1 MEDTQNTNENVQETV
16 GEVSIEAPR
25 MTFLALIT
33 RTISALA
40 GGIAGTLV
48 LLIIYIVSGTT
59 VAPVLMP
66 QSEVTEVSPLFI
78 FVLMAMIFA
87 STLISNLVAP
97 LLISFTQRDK
107 YKRIT
112 TTLFQVFII
121 NVVIFLILT
130 PLYFFSSQISYQ
142 FTSYAAGLEIAFGV
156 LASALILEII
166 SNYKYALLGVYSV
179 IFAIVAGLA
188 LNILVYQFT
197 GNATILLFIA
207 LPVLWGAVGFTYGI
221 FIMLY
226 HWIVE
231 TWGTDY
237 LATTQEYSK
246 DYGVEEQEIETM
258 VDIAPPDDKE
268 GVDFLRKQ

>member
-1 MEDTQNTNENVQETV
+1 MDNIENTNENIQETV
-16 GEVSIEAPR
+16 GEVSVEAPR

-33 RTISALA
+33 RTISSLA

-48 LLIIYIVSGTT
+48 LLIIYILSASIVS
-59 VAPVLMP
+59 PVLMP
-66 QSEVTEVSPLFI
+66 QGEQTEVSPLFI

-87 STLISNLVAP
+87 ATLIANLISP

-121 NVVIFLILT
+121 NVVIFLILV
-130 PLYFFSSQISYQ
+130 PIYFFSSQISYE
-142 FTSYAAGLEIAFGV
+142 FTSYAAGLQIAFGV

-207 LPVLWGAVGFTYGI
+207 LPVLWGGVGFTYGI
-221 FIMLY
+221 FIMFY
-226 HWIVE
+226 HWVVE
-231 TWGTDY
+231 TWGTDF
-237 LATTQEYSK
+237 LATSQEYSK
-246 DYGVEEQEIETM
+246 DYGIEEQEIETM
-258 VDIAPPDDKE
+258 VDIEPPEDKE